1 MHSVS
6 LKQYAVQDLPHC
18 LIAHRGQP
26 PRVLR
31 LRSCSVSRLLT
42 RELQSPAA
50 LQDENGEK
58 TSWAGWHAVPND
70 QLYGPEGWCGAKEPA
85 RRCETSSLVSVPGTD

>member
-1 MHSVS
+1 MAS
-6 LKQYAVQDLPHC
+6 
-18 LIAHRGQP
+18 I
-26 PRVLR
+26 VL
-31 LRSCSVSRLLT
+31 
-42 RELQSPAA
+42 

-85 RRCETSSLVSVPGTD
+85 HRCAQMLAPLPCQPITSVAPSVIGGSCGVSLLGRTVT